1 MNINITKDQLRWLIT
16 ALEIR
21 VDDLQQ
27 TIEWDEGQG
36 MLEAA
41 EVARKERNI
50 YEGILNELH
59 TTEDKDHDI

>member
-1 MNINITKDQLRWLIT
+1 MNINITKEQLRWLIT

-21 VDDLQQ
+21 VDELQE
-27 TIEWDEGQG
+27 TIDWDEGQG

-50 YEGILNELH
+50 YDAILNELH
-59 TTEDKDHDI
+59 LTEDKDYDI